1 MTVRMLRILFSASRL
16 AGIFSTAMS
25 GRSKDRPELAET
37 AIPLTAHLPVIAAR
51 GGEDLVK
58 RLFEPLG
65 YSGRN
70 AGLTA

>member
-1 MTVRMLRILFSASRL
+1 MNDRPYAANSFLSVALGRIFN
-16 AGIFSTAMS
+16 TAMS

-58 RLFEPLG
+58 RLLSRWLF
-65 YSGRN
+65 GRN
-70 AGLTA
+70 AGIAA